1 MKYSNAEGA
10 LQIRN
15 VSLSDPCVKPSQKR
29 NPKISQQ
36 KVLAINPGWKRE
48 LNLPPAA
55 GSRKK
60 GTMRKRDKGGF
71 GFHPLDLSV
80 NLALSECRTL
90 CKASGIQRKHPVL
103 LFRLRLSYSLFV

>member
-1 MKYSNAEGA
+1 MKYSNAEEA
-10 LQIRN
+10 LRIRN

-71 GFHPLDLSV
+71 GFSSPGSICQSRLVRMSRSMQSKWDSTRETSSV
-80 NLALSECRTL
+80 A
-90 CKASGIQRKHPVL
+90 I
-103 LFRLRLSYSLFV
+103 